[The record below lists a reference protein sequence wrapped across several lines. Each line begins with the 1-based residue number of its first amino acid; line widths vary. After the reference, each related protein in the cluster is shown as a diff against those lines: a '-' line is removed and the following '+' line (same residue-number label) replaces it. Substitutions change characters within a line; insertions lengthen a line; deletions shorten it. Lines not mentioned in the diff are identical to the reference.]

1 MNSSMDEA
9 MVYILHTLQ
18 VKNHFSFVSNFVD
31 IQRKEKAER
40 YMNEKDQ
47 LLSFGAGYLL
57 KKYLPNK
64 EIKYTESGKPY
75 LESGPCFNLS
85 HSGEYVVLAIHP
97 SREVGIDIERINK
110 NKIDGIQF
118 VLNDDEKSI
127 SDIEMLFKIWSN
139 KESLIKC
146 TSTGLKDIKN
156 VSGLP
161 PEGMR
166 IVLEETYY
174 LKSMIYE
181 GYSLSLALKGKEP
194 FNMNTIEV
202 EIIDE

>member
-1 MNSSMDEA
+1 MDEV
-9 MVYILHTLQ
+9 MVYILHTSL

-31 IQRKEKAER
+31 KERKEKAER

-75 LESGPCFNLS
+75 LENGPCFNLS
-85 HSGEYVVLAIHP
+85 HSGEYVALAIHP
-97 SREVGIDIERINK
+97 SRDVGIDIERINK

-118 VLNDDEKSI
+118 VLNDEEKTI
-127 SDIEMLFKIWSN
+127 DDIETLFRVWSN
-139 KESLIKC
+139 KESLTKC

-161 PEGMR
+161 MEGMR
-166 IVLEETYY
+166 LILEEPYY
-174 LKSMIYE
+174 LKSMIFE
-181 GYSLSLALKGKEP
+181 GYSLSLSLKGKEP
-194 FNMNTIEV
+194 FELNITQVDILE
-202 EIIDE
+202 E